1 MAKYSPKIVAKICD
15 LIASDSYTIAE
26 LCTSVGID
34 PATYHRW
41 IAEKPEF
48 SQLIADAKAKFDELL
63 VTEAKRSLMKKI
75 KGYSEDEITTV
86 YLPSKKDQS
95 KPEIKER
102 KVVKKHFQPDTASV
116 IFALTNKAPDE
127 YKHRQTVDAKVD
139 MATKIGELSDDQLD
153 KLIQQVLEHGN
164 TGPVSNK

>member
-1 MAKYSPKIVAKICD
+1 MAKFNVRIVAKICD
-15 LIASDSYTIAE
+15 LISSDSYTIAE
-26 LCTSVGID
+26 LCTAVGID

-48 SQLIADAKAKFDELL
+48 SQAVGDANRRFDELL

-86 YLPSKKDQS
+86 YLPSKKDHS

-116 IFALTNKAPDE
+116 IFTLTNKAPDE
-127 YKHRQTVDAKVD
+127 YRHRQTLDAKVD
-139 MATKIGELSDDQLD
+139 MATKVGELSDEQLD
-153 KLIQQVLEHGN
+153 VLIQKVLENGN
-164 TGPVSNK
+164 TNSVSN